1 MRHHLSCFGNPPDL
15 VMQILSRTRMPR
27 CMHAVPHG
35 AARPAACPPGARP
48 TLLELR
54 AVCDDMISSSADS
67 RIKYKSCQGIRET
80 ITPPTTA
87 SKSTTQLYNNNT
99 LDPRLSTTCAFHL
112 SQPSSEHSA
121 PSPTPL
127 RTSSA
132 PLSLPYRLSSEEPS
146 SDLCP
151 QFLSSAP
158 CSAALAPEKCR
169 IPSRK
174 VKMSGV
180 RC

>member
-1 MRHHLSCFGNPPDL
+1 MRYVIIGRFPIPELNTNHVKEF
-15 VMQILSRTRMPR
+15 V
-27 CMHAVPHG
+27 
-35 AARPAACPPGARP
+35 RP
-48 TLLELR
+48 
-54 AVCDDMISSSADS
+54 SH
-67 RIKYKSCQGIRET
+67 QQQQ
-80 ITPPTTA
+80 PPT
-87 SKSTTQLYNNNT
+87 SKSTTQLFNNNI
-99 LDPRLSTTCAFHL
+99 LGPRLSTTCASHL
-112 SQPSSEHSA
+112 SQPSFEHST
-121 PSPTPL
+121 PSPTPV

-132 PLSLPYRLSSEEPS
+132 STRLPYRLSSEGPS

-158 CSAALAPEKCR
+158 CSAALTPEKCR